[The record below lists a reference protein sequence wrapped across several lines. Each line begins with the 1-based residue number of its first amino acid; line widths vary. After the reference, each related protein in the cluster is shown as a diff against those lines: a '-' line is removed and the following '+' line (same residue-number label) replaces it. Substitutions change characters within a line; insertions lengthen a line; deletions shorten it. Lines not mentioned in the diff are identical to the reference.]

1 MNRKDKWFIG
11 VAVLT
16 AASLFAFVFWLG
28 FPGYLHCIDIYD
40 SLSLKTNHWHPVI
53 IARCL
58 QGLYFLFGEHTFY
71 LFALN
76 IFCFYCGTMVFVLAL
91 YLRTRQMIWYA
102 LFSVTVIGSI
112 FFQNFTAH
120 HSFTFPMI
128 LWLGCSMVFFQLLV
142 PIPGRLVHFAAKVAT
157 GVVLLFALMWRHN
170 AIISIYPLFLLFT
183 YLYLKRKKTGSRIQY
198 TLQFI
203 SLMFVSALIMIVIV
217 KGYPHLL
224 SNDVTKG
231 MVQHPLLHQIAGMV
245 VPADDRTFI
254 PEDWY
259 EEGKNFEDVA
269 VLYKNYPTFA
279 DPFNMP
285 GRRFRLY
292 RPFVTDEL
300 DGLETVWIKGI
311 VTYPGNYLKH
321 ISRFIKG
328 MWFQEPTW
336 IHNPDYIQKSY
347 MGVERGEEIL
357 RFPENEQRI
366 QFTPLRR
373 KIYAFFYDRKILF
386 NHIVGVSSGF
396 LILLVSGGAWLLIP
410 RVRNEV
416 LLFTI
421 STSLSACCT
430 AVMVCAF
437 SPATNS
443 RYMSPVLV
451 LALISLIGF
460 AGWCCLVLEGKT
472 GLFQSLKK
480 RVFSVLCPQ
489 WTNRPADP
497 ESSNH
502 FQKRKTGLKLS
513 IIVPVYNEVDLI
525 DEVIER
531 IQAVK
536 LPDAI
541 SGTEIILVD
550 DGSTDGSSGKLEA
563 YRSMENTVVHLSIR
577 NFGKGAAIQTGLSY
591 ATGDILFIQDA
602 DLEYDPDDY
611 PALLRPII
619 EQNASVVYGS
629 RFLNR
634 GSPPTGMAFQNRV
647 FNIWIRK
654 LTNIL
659 YGSQLT
665 DQATAYKLF
674 RADVLKGVKLS
685 SKRFGF
691 CSEVTAMVLKQ
702 GYRIVEVP
710 IRYNGRSVKQGKKI
724 RWHDGLDAIW
734 TLLKCRFDKKGVKKG
749 GLMMFFS
756 LF

>member
-1 MNRKDKWFIG
+1 M
-11 VAVLT
+11 LT
-16 AASLFAFVFWLG
+16 AALQFAFVFWLG

-76 IFCFYCGTMVFVLAL
+76 LFCFYCGTMLFVLAF
-91 YLRTRQMIWYA
+91 YLRTRRMVWYA
-102 LFSVTVIGSI
+102 LFSVTVIGNI

-120 HSFTFPMI
+120 HSFTLPMM

-142 PIPGRLVHFAAKVAT
+142 PISSKPVRFGAKIAT
-157 GVVLLFALMWRHN
+157 GIVLLFALMWRHN

-183 YLYLKRKKTGSRIQY
+183 YICLKKKKFDSRVKY
-198 TLQFI
+198 ALR
-203 SLMFVSALIMIVIV
+203 FVSFMLASAFVLIVII

-231 MVQHPLLHQIAGMV
+231 MVQHLLLHQIAGMV

-254 PEDWY
+254 PEEWY
-259 EEGKNFEDVA
+259 EENKDFNDVA
-269 VLYKNYPTFA
+269 VLYRNFPTFA

-285 GRRFRLY
+285 GERFRLY
-292 RPFVTDEL
+292 RPFVTDGL
-300 DGLETVWIKGI
+300 DGLETVWLKGI

-321 ISRFIKG
+321 ISRFIKE

-357 RFPENEQRI
+357 RFPENERRI
-366 QFTPLRR
+366 RFSPLRR
-373 KIYAFFYDRKILF
+373 KIYAFFYDRKILL
-386 NHIVGVSSGF
+386 NHIVGVSGGF
-396 LILLVSGGAWLLIP
+396 LFLLVSGGIWFMAP
-410 RVRNEV
+410 RARNNV

-460 AGWCCLVLEGKT
+460 AGWCCLVLEGQK

-480 RVFSVLCPQ
+480 HVFSLLYPQ
-489 WTNRPADP
+489 GTNRPADL
-497 ESSNH
+497 ESSDH
-502 FQKRKTGLKLS
+502 LQKRKTGLKLS
-513 IIVPVYNEVDLI
+513 IIVPVYNEVDHI

-536 LPDAI
+536 LPDAV

-563 YRSMENTVVHLSIR
+563 YKGMDNTIIHLSTR
-577 NFGKGAAIQTGLSY
+577 NFGKGAAIQAGLSY

-602 DLEYDPDDY
+602 DLEYDPNDY

-619 EQNASVVYGS
+619 EQNAPVVYGS
-629 RFLNR
+629 RFLTR
-634 GSPPTGMAFQNRV
+634 GSPPDGMAFQNRV

-654 LTNIL
+654 LTNLL

-691 CSEVTAMVLKQ
+691 CSEVTARVLKQ
-702 GYRIVEVP
+702 GYRIEEVP
-710 IRYNGRSVKQGKKI
+710 IRYKGRSVKQGKKI
-724 RWHDGLDAIW
+724 RWYDGLEAIW
-734 TLLKCRFDKKGVKKG
+734 ILFKCRFDTQWDK
-749 GLMMFFS
+749 LCM
-756 LF
+756 